1 MNRIEDNLH
10 HVGANEALIKA
21 LMARDVEFVIVGGL
35 AVSWYCSARQADDMD
50 ILVNP
55 TEENSQKV
63 ANALTDLN
71 LHGFSAHSFSKLGV
85 QAPIKRHYYVD
96 IITPST
102 KGPAF
107 SDIVSSSVQAKLFKL
122 PIRIASPEKLISMK
136 EQAAESSEADL
147 KKHRDDI
154 ACLKEYAL

>member
-10 HVGANEALIKA
+10 HVRANEALIKA

-35 AVSWYCSARQADDMD
+35 AVSWYCSERQADDMD

-63 ANALTDLN
+63 VKALTDLN
-71 LHGFSAHSFSKLGV
+71 LSGFNARSFSSPGV

-96 IITPST
+96 IITPSK
-102 KGPAF
+102 KGPTF
-107 SDIVSSSVQAKLFKL
+107 GEIVSSSVHGKLFNL
-122 PIRIASPEKLISMK
+122 PVHIASP
-136 EQAAESSEADL
+136 D
-147 KKHRDDI
+147 
-154 ACLKEYAL
+154 